1 MLERE
6 ASESGAVVIRLARP
20 PVNAL
25 DAGLIEAV
33 EAALAGALAEGATAV
48 VLTGSGVS
56 FSAGIDTKMAAAAS
70 PQERLAGAGAI
81 NAMVSTIYSAPI
93 PVVAAVN
100 GHALGG
106 GLVMALACDVRVAA
120 EGSYQIALNEVAA
133 GVPFPAAPLRVVQAQ
148 LDPSVV
154 NDLCLTGR
162 RIGPAEAK
170 ALHVVDEVVEPGR
183 LGGRALELALELASF
198 PAYARVKDQLRG
210 EVAAELKGIVAGGE
224 PMLESWRRHHDP
236 EHAAS

>member
-1 MLERE
+1 MLKRE
-6 ASESGAVVIRLARP
+6 ASSSGAVVIRLARP

-25 DAGLIEAV
+25 DADLV
-33 EAALAGALAEGATAV
+33 EAIAGAFTGAIADGATAV
-48 VLTGSGVS
+48 VLTGSAAS
-56 FSAGIDTKMAAAAS
+56 FSAGIDTKMAATAS
-70 PQERLAGAGAI
+70 PQERLVGAGAI

-133 GVPFPAAPLRVVQAQ
+133 GVPFPAGPLRVVQAQ
-148 LDPSVV
+148 LDPTVV

-162 RIGPAEAK
+162 RIGPGEAR
-170 ALHVVDEVVEPGR
+170 ALRVVDEVLEPGR
-183 LGGRALELALELASF
+183 LAGRALELADEMASF

-210 EVAAELKGIVAGGE
+210 EVAAELEGIVAGGE
-224 PMLESWRRHHDP
+224 PMLEGWRRDQ
-236 EHAAS
+236 